1 MRCARRAWP
10 CLHEAPETR
19 SPVLRGRNEV
29 PASAVNRPRRP
40 LVHAVARSVL
50 ASVGMVVF
58 YYAVPLRPQ
67 NPAAYFWL
75 IGGLVL
81 VMALLF
87 WQVRHVMS
95 SAYPRLRAFEA
106 VATTLPLFLLV
117 FAATHYL
124 LEENHPGSY
133 SEALTRTDALYFVI
147 TVFATVGFGDI
158 TPVTETARVVTTVQM
173 LGDLILVGV
182 IARVLLGA
190 VQVGLRRRRDTG
202 HEARPTDIRDDPAVG
217 DAGP

>member
-1 MRCARRAWP
+1 
-10 CLHEAPETR
+10 
-19 SPVLRGRNEV
+19 VLRGRKEAPTAAV
-29 PASAVNRPRRP
+29 SRLAGHPA
-40 LVHAVARSVL
+40 VHAFARSLL
-50 ASVGMVVF
+50 ACVGMVVL
-58 YYAVPLRPQ
+58 YYALPLRPQ
-67 NPAAYFWL
+67 NPTAYLWL
-75 IGGLVL
+75 AGGLVL
-81 VMALLF
+81 VMALLV

-124 LEENHPGSY
+124 LEQNRPGSY

-158 TPVTETARVVTTVQM
+158 TPVSETARVVTTVQM

-190 VQVGLRRRRDTG
+190 VQVGLRRQRGLHDTEDTE
-202 HEARPTDIRDDPAVG
+202 HVARPTDIHDDPAEG
-217 DAGP
+217 DAGPDDPAGW

>member
-1 MRCARRAWP
+1 
-10 CLHEAPETR
+10 
-19 SPVLRGRNEV
+19 VLRGRKETPV
-29 PASAVNRPRRP
+29 AAVGRLAGHPAS
-40 LVHAVARSVL
+40 HAFARSLL
-50 ASVGMVVF
+50 ACVGMVVL
-58 YYAVPLRPQ
+58 YYALPLRPQ
-67 NPAAYFWL
+67 NPAAYLWL
-75 IGGLVL
+75 AGGLVL
-81 VMALLF
+81 VMALLV

-173 LGDLILVGV
+173 LGDLILVGI

-190 VQVGLRRRRDTG
+190 VQVGLRRQRRAGGDTDPG
-202 HEARPTDIRDDPAVG
+202 AGPPDIHDDPAVG
-217 DAGP
+217 DAGPDDPAGW

>member
-1 MRCARRAWP
+1 M
-10 CLHEAPETR
+10 
-19 SPVLRGRNEV
+19 LRGRNQG
-29 PASAVNRPRRP
+29 PTAAARRLARRP
-40 LVHAVARSVL
+40 LVHALARSTL
-50 ASVGMVVF
+50 ACVGLVVC
-58 YYAVPLRPQ
+58 YYALPLRPQ
-67 NPAAYFWL
+67 NPVAYLWL
-75 IGGLVL
+75 GGGLV
-81 VMALLF
+81 VVTVLLL

-95 SAYPRLRAFEA
+95 SAYPRLRAVEA

-133 SEALTRTDALYFVI
+133 SETLTRTDALYFVI

-158 TPVTETARVVTTVQM
+158 TPVSETARVVTTVQM

-190 VQVGLRRRRDTG
+190 VQVGLRRKRGAEGGATPPSV
-202 HEARPTDIRDDPAVG
+202 HTDPAEG
-217 DAGP
+217 DAGPDDPAGW

>member
-1 MRCARRAWP
+1 
-10 CLHEAPETR
+10 
-19 SPVLRGRNEV
+19 VLRGRKETPV
-29 PASAVNRPRRP
+29 AAVGRLAGHPAS
-40 LVHAVARSVL
+40 HAFARSLL
-50 ASVGMVVF
+50 ACVGMVVL
-58 YYAVPLRPQ
+58 YYALPLRPQ
-67 NPAAYFWL
+67 NPAAYLWL
-75 IGGLVL
+75 AGGLVL
-81 VMALLF
+81 VMALLV

-158 TPVTETARVVTTVQM
+158 TPVTEIARVVTTVQM

-190 VQVGLRRRRDTG
+190 VQVGLRRQRGLHDTKDDE
-202 HEARPTDIRDDPAVG
+202 HLARPPDIHDDPAEG
-217 DAGP
+217 DAGPDDPAGW

>member
-1 MRCARRAWP
+1 
-10 CLHEAPETR
+10 
-19 SPVLRGRNEV
+19 VLRGRNLG
-29 PASAVNRPRRP
+29 PTAAVSRFARRP
-40 LVHAVARSVL
+40 LVHSLARSAVAC
-50 ASVGMVVF
+50 VGMLVF
-58 YYAVPLRPQ
+58 YYSLPLRPQ
-67 NPAAYFWL
+67 NPAAFLWL
-75 IGGLVL
+75 AGGLVV

-95 SAYPRLRAFEA
+95 SPYPRLRAVET
-106 VATTLPLFLLV
+106 VATTLPIFLLV

-133 SEALTRTDALYFVI
+133 SEAMTRTDALYFVM

-158 TPVTETARVVTTVQM
+158 TPVSETARVVTTVQM

-190 VQVGLRRRRDTG
+190 VQVGLRRKRGAGDWGRPPDG
-202 HEARPTDIRDDPAVG
+202 HDPAEG
-217 DAGP
+217 DAGPDDPAGW